1 MSYYEQWILLQR
13 AGSTHS
19 TLVNH
24 DAQIIEWNVKA
35 YEISRRQFS
44 LEKQFILDDFLQ
56 MQK

>member
-1 MSYYEQWILLQR
+1 MHWIFNEW
-13 AGSTHS
+13 G
-19 TLVNH
+19 
-24 DAQIIEWNVKA
+24 QIIKWNAKA